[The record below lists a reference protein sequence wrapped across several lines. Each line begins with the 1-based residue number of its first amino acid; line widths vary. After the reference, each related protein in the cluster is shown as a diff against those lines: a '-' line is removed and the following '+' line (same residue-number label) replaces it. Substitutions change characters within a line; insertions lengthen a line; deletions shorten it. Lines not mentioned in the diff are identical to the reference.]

1 MNARCTVISNN
12 PLVLERFPDAVRI
25 DGSVRDLFLSVRRL
39 LLEGKA
45 VLHAHPV
52 AGNLRLLRNPYRSVI
67 LEEATPRMVAGRASR
82 DMRIIDDVLER
93 LGTLEEGAIPEK
105 DLPDYGIVDLDLL
118 VSAFCKE

>member
-1 MNARCTVISNN
+1 MNARCIVISNN
-12 PLVLERFPDAVRI
+12 PLVLERFPNAVRI

-67 LEEATPRMVAGRASR
+67 LEEAAPRKVAERASS
-82 DMRIIDDVLER
+82 DMRMIEDVLAR
-93 LGTLEEGAIPEK
+93 MDALEDAAIPEN
-105 DLPDYGIVDLDLL
+105 DLPDYAIVDLDLL
-118 VSAFCKE
+118 ESAFCKE